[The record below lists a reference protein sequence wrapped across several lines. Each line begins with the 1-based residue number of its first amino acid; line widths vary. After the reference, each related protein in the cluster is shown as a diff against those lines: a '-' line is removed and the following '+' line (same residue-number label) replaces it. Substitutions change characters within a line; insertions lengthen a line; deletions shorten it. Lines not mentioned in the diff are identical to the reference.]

1 MKDKSKLALGLSL
14 KYSVLSSQTAFF
26 GKIKNKAKSG
36 KRVELIEIPTKI
48 KVKKSKFINLSLLLF
63 LITYLVTLCLYSS
76 K

>member
-26 GKIKNKAKSG
+26 GKIKNKAKSE

-48 KVKKSKFINLSLLLF
+48 KVQKGKFINLSFTIIFINLF
-63 LITYLVTLCLYSS
+63 SYIIFI
-76 K
+76 